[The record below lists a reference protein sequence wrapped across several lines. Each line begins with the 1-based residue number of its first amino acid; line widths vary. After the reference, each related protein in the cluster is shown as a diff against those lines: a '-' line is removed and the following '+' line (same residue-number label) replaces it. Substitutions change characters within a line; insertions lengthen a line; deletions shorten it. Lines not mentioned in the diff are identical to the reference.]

1 MTIAVDIIILAIM
14 AICIFIGYQKG
25 LLGVAV
31 NILGF
36 FIALIIALVLYTP
49 ISNFIINNT
58 EIKPTLQNAISDT
71 VASYIIKEDES
82 KQTEE
87 TEDNSS
93 KIMSDYINEFVEEQ
107 RQNIENTEREII
119 NNVSGTVAIN
129 IIRVAVGII
138 VFIIAKIA
146 LLFVKV
152 LADIITKIPVIGDI
166 DKVGGVVY
174 GTLQGLII
182 VFIVLAIIS
191 LFAPV
196 AADSAIIEAINNS
209 YIGKILYN
217 NNIILKIIF

>member
-93 KIMSDYINEFVEEQ
+93 KVMSDYINEFVEEQ
-107 RQNIENTEREII
+107 RQNIENTEREVEYL
-119 NNVSGTVAIN
+119 N
-129 IIRVAVGII
+129 
-138 VFIIAKIA
+138 
-146 LLFVKV
+146 
-152 LADIITKIPVIGDI
+152 
-166 DKVGGVVY
+166 
-174 GTLQGLII
+174 
-182 VFIVLAIIS
+182 
-191 LFAPV
+191 
-196 AADSAIIEAINNS
+196 
-209 YIGKILYN
+209 
-217 NNIILKIIF
+217 

>member
-1 MTIAVDIIILAIM
+1 MAIAVDIIILAIM
-14 AICIFIGYQKG
+14 GICIFIGYQKG

-82 KQTEE
+82 KQTEKI
-87 TEDNSS
+87 EDNSS
-93 KIMSDYINEFVEEQ
+93 KVMSDYINEFVEEQ
-107 RQNIENTEREII
+107 RQNMENTEREII

-129 IIRVAVGII
+129 IIRVAVGIL

-174 GTLQGLII
+174 GALQGLII
-182 VFIVLAIIS
+182 IFIVLAIIS
-191 LFAPV
+191 LFAPA
-196 AADSAIIEAINNS
+196 AADSAIIEAINTS
-209 YIGKILYN
+209 YVGKILYN

>member
-174 GTLQGLII
+174 GILQGLII